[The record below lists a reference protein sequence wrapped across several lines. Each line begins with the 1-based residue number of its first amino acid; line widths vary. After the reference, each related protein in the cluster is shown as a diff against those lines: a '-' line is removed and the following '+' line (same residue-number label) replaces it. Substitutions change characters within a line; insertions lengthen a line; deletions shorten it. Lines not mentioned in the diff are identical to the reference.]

1 MISPLKFSVLA
12 QQFGGDVCHDDVSF
26 QSVSINTR
34 EIVAGDVFVAL
45 KGERFD
51 AHDFI
56 VDAQAKGA
64 KALVVEKEVV
74 DCSLPQ
80 WVVSDTTKALGHIAQ
95 AQRGHFKGQV
105 VAITGSSGKTTVK
118 GMLESILRAEV
129 ADDVFATKG
138 NLNNHIGVPLSLL
151 ALREK
156 HRYAVIEMGASA
168 VGEIDYLTQM
178 ASPDVALINNV
189 MSAHVEGFGSIDNI
203 AKGKGEI
210 YNGLSNDGVAII
222 NKADKYS
229 PQWLTQ
235 NSHRKTITFSAEEKI
250 LADVTASAIQSQKNG
265 CAQFNLQLFSKV
277 LPISLSVLGLHNVAN
292 ALAAASCAEAMNIS
306 HQSIADGLKSFCGV
320 AGRLQCLPAVNGST
334 VIDDSYNAN
343 PMAFCAA
350 IDVLAAMTA
359 ATVLVMGDMGEL
371 GDESDAAHQQVGE
384 YAATK
389 NINHLLSIGEQSKK
403 ASLVFSGDK
412 QHFNNIDQLIAIA
425 LEQANSNTVFLI
437 KGSRS
442 ARMDRVVEALTS
454 RGISSC

>member
-1 MISPLKFSVLA
+1 MITPLRFSVLA

-34 EIVAGDVFVAL
+34 EMVTGDVFVAL

-74 DCSLPQ
+74 DCGLPQ
-80 WVVSDTTKALGHIAQ
+80 WVVSDTTKALGHIAK
-95 AQRGHFKGQV
+95 AQRGHFKGQL

-129 ADDVFATKG
+129 ADGVFATKG

-210 YNGLSNDGVAII
+210 YDGLSNDGVAII

-229 PQWLTQ
+229 PQWLMHS
-235 NSHRKTITFSAEEKI
+235 SHRKVITFSAEEKI
-250 LADVTASAIQSQKNG
+250 LADITASEIQQHNG
-265 CAQFNLQLFSKV
+265 CAQFNLRLLEKV
-277 LPISLSVLGLHNVAN
+277 LPVSLSVLGLHNVAN

-306 HQSIADGLKSFCGV
+306 HQSIVNGLESFCGV
-320 AGRLQCLPAVNGST
+320 AGRLQCLPAINGAT

-359 ATVLVMGDMGEL
+359 TTVLVMGDMGEL
-371 GDESDAAHQQVGE
+371 GDESDAAHRQVAE
-384 YAATK
+384 YAAAK
-389 NINHLLSIGEQSKK
+389 NINHLLTVGEQSKK